1 MTEAHLRTP
10 CFNMD
15 FYPREFLST
24 SAPVRPFIT
33 LSYCRIPCTACVRP
47 IWVYRHC
54 ATLANIPFEYFRVTR
69 CPVCFWRS
77 PDRGPF
83 RCSHLCMVLP
93 VASSCRRNRHLFY
106 YVATPLQSGN
116 VSPFWE
122 ETSLGVTFHES
133 AGFAYK
139 EEAGFR
145 FLLPFSRRLR

>member
-1 MTEAHLRTP
+1 
-10 CFNMD
+10 MD

-33 LSYCRIPCTACVRP
+33 LSYCRILCSACVRP
-47 IWVYRHC
+47 IWIYRLC

-69 CPVCFWRS
+69 CPVCVWRS
-77 PDRGPF
+77 PNRGLF
-83 RCSHLCMVLP
+83 RCSHLFKVLP

-116 VSPFWE
+116 VAPFWE

-139 EEAGFR
+139 ETPR
-145 FLLPFSRRLR
+145 SRCLYPSPVAFGNFYANIHI

>member
-33 LSYCRIPCTACVRP
+33 LSYCRIPCTARVHP

-69 CPVCFWRS
+69 CPVCVWRS

-106 YVATPLQSGN
+106 YVSTPLRALCML
-116 VSPFWE
+116 V
-122 ETSLGVTFHES
+122 GVAFREI
-133 AGFAYK
+133 GIFAYK
-139 EEAGFR
+139 EETRSR